1 MQNFSVAVSS
11 VVWGPPMLIFFL
23 FTALRFT
30 FKSRFYQLH
39 PFKILKSTLGN
50 MIKKKR
56 DENGI
61 SQFSAFCSVL
71 GACIGTGNI
80 VGVAT
85 AIFSGGPGTVFWMI
99 ISAFFSMMTAYSEN
113 YLGIKYTTDKL
124 GGAFSYIENGVKMKK
139 LSKVYAFF
147 CLMSALCMG
156 NMTQS
161 NSVSDSLNSSFG
173 LSPLVASVVCTILC
187 LLIISGGMKRIAKVQ
202 TLIVP
207 LMCIFYFVISGI
219 ILIKYKSEILP
230 CIKTI
235 MSEAFSLKALGG
247 FGMYKAARYG
257 ISRGVFSNEAGLG
270 SSTIIHAQTKDK
282 SGENQG
288 SWAMLEVFTDT
299 ILMCSL
305 TAIVMLISTDYNKNH
320 LFGAELAAEAYSTAG
335 FIGKGGIGVL
345 TAVFA
350 FMSLVG
356 CSFYGEKSFE
366 YLFSKKHIKIYK
378 ILYTILVFAGGVNSP
393 EAIWTFAD
401 ICNGLMAV
409 PNLFAIN
416 CLAKEVLYPKSRTR
430 CAPKSTPILP
440 LWKLSP
446 PWSHT
451 AKGSLRGA
459 SADNSIDEPLVNA
472 PAAIITSES

>member
-1 MQNFSVAVSS
+1 MQNFLDSVGS
-11 VVWGPPMLIFFL
+11 VVWGAPMLIFFI

-30 FKSRFYQLH
+30 FKSRFLQLH
-39 PFKILKSTLGN
+39 PIKIFKSTLGS
-50 MIKKKR
+50 MFKKSNEKS
-56 DENGI
+56 GI

-85 AIFSGGPGTVFWMI
+85 ALFSGGPGTVFWMI

-113 YLGIKYTTDKL
+113 YLGIKYSSDKVC
-124 GGAFSYIENGVKMKK
+124 GAFSYIENGLKMKK
-139 LSKVYAFF
+139 LAKVYAFF
-147 CLMSALCMG
+147 CLMSVLGMG

-161 NSVSDSLNSSFG
+161 NSVSDALNSSFG
-173 LSPLVASVVCTILC
+173 IHPFVTAFLCAGLC
-187 LLIISGGMKRIAKVQ
+187 LIIILGGMKRIAKVQ
-202 TLIVP
+202 TFIVP
-207 LMCIFYFVISGI
+207 LMCIFYFILSGI
-219 ILIKYKSEILP
+219 ILVKYKTEIIP
-230 CIKTI
+230 CLKLII
-235 MSEAFSLKALGG
+235 SEAFTLRAVSG

-282 SGENQG
+282 NGENQG
-288 SWAMLEVFTDT
+288 MWAMLEVFTDT

-305 TAIVMLISTDYNKNH
+305 TAVVMLIATDYNKNN
-320 LFGAELAAEAYSTAG
+320 LFGAELSAQAYSTVG
-335 FIGKGGIGVL
+335 FLGKGGIGIL
-345 TAVFA
+345 TAIFA

-366 YLFSKKHIKIYK
+366 YLFGNKYIKFYRLLYI
-378 ILYTILVFAGGVNSP
+378 ILAFMGGVNSP
-393 EAIWTFAD
+393 KIVWTFAD
-401 ICNGLMAV
+401 ICNGLMAI

-416 CLAKEVLYPKSRTR
+416 CLAKEVIYPKSRTR
-430 CAPKSTPILP
+430 CAPKSTPIFA

-451 AKGSLRGA
+451 AKGSLKGA
-459 SADNSIDEPLVNA
+459 SADNSIEEPLVNA

>member
-1 MQNFSVAVSS
+1 MQIFLDAVGS
-11 VVWGPPMLIFFL
+11 VVWGAPMLIFFI
-23 FTALRFT
+23 FTALKLT
-30 FKSRFYQLH
+30 FKSRFFQLH
-39 PFKILKSTLGN
+39 PIRILKNTLGT
-50 MIKKKR
+50 MFKKNN
-56 DENGI
+56 DEKGI

-85 AIFSGGPGTVFWMI
+85 ALFSGGPGTVFWMI

-113 YLGIKYTTDKL
+113 YLGIKYTTEKV
-124 GGAFSYIENGVKMKK
+124 GGAFSYIENGLKMKK
-139 LSKVYAFF
+139 LAKIYAFF
-147 CLMSALCMG
+147 CLMSALGMG

-161 NSVSDSLNSSFG
+161 NSISDSLSSSFG
-173 LSPLVASVVCTILC
+173 ISPLITSIVCASLC
-187 LLIISGGMKRIAKVQ
+187 LLIIGGGMKRIAKVQ
-202 TLIVP
+202 TLVVP
-207 LMCIFYFVISGI
+207 LMCAFYFIISGI
-219 ILIKYKSEILP
+219 ILIKYKAEIIP
-230 CIKTI
+230 CLKIIIT
-235 MSEAFSLKALGG
+235 EAFSFKAIGG

-282 SGENQG
+282 NGENQG
-288 SWAMLEVFTDT
+288 TWAMLEVFTDT

-305 TAIVMLISTDYNKNH
+305 TAVVMLVATDYNKNN
-320 LFGAELAAEAYSTAG
+320 LFGAELSAEAYSAAG
-335 FIGKGGIGVL
+335 TLGKGGIGIL

-366 YLFSKKHIKIYK
+366 YLFGNKYIKFYK
-378 ILYTILVFAGGVNSP
+378 ILYIILAFTGGINSP
-393 EAIWTFAD
+393 KIVWTFAD
-401 ICNGLMAV
+401 ICNGLMAL

-416 CLAKEVLYPKSRTR
+416 CLAKEVIYPISRTR
-430 CAPKSTPILP
+430 CAPKSTPIFA

-451 AKGSLRGA
+451 AKGSLKGA
-459 SADNSIDEPLVNA
+459 SADNSIEEPLVNA

>member
-1 MQNFSVAVSS
+1 MQNLLEAIGS
-11 VVWGPPMLIFFL
+11 VVWGAPMLLFFI

-30 FKSRFYQLH
+30 IKSRFFQLH
-39 PFKILKSTLGN
+39 PLKILKSTLGAMFRN
-50 MIKKKR
+50 ADSKS
-56 DENGI
+56 GI

-85 AIFSGGPGTVFWMI
+85 ALFAGGPGTVFWMI
-99 ISAFFSMMTAYSEN
+99 ISAFFSMMTAYAEN
-113 YLGIKYTTDKL
+113 FLGIKYTTEKV
-124 GGAFSYIENGVKMKK
+124 GGAFSYIENGLKMKK
-139 LSKVYAFF
+139 LAKIYAFF
-147 CLMSALCMG
+147 CLMSALGMG

-161 NSVSDSLNSSFG
+161 NSISDSLSSSFG
-173 LSPLVASVVCTILC
+173 IPHFISSAACAIIC
-187 LLIISGGMKRIAKVQ
+187 FLIITGGLKRIAKVQ
-202 TLIVP
+202 TVAVP
-207 LMCIFYFVISGI
+207 VMCIFYLVLTGI
-219 ILIKYKSEILP
+219 ILIKYKSEIIP
-230 CIKTI
+230 CMKTI
-235 MSEAFSLKALGG
+235 VTEAFTLRAVGG

-282 SGENQG
+282 NGENQG
-288 SWAMLEVFTDT
+288 MWAMLEVFTDT

-305 TAIVMLISTDYNKNH
+305 TAVVMLVTTDYNKDA
-320 LFGAELAAEAYSTAG
+320 LFGAELSASAFSAAGSL
-335 FIGKGGIGVL
+335 GKGGIGIL

-350 FMSLVG
+350 FMSLTG

-366 YLFSKKHIKIYK
+366 YLFGIKYVKFYK
-378 ILYTILVFAGGVNSP
+378 ALYITLVFIGGINSP
-393 EAIWTFAD
+393 KLIWTFAD
-401 ICNGLMAV
+401 ICNGLMAI

-416 CLAKEVLYPKSRTR
+416 CLAKEVVYPKSKTR
-430 CAPKSTPILP
+430 CAPKSTPIFA

-451 AKGSLRGA
+451 AKGSLKGA
-459 SADNSIDEPLVNA
+459 SAESSIEEPLVNA

>member
-1 MQNFSVAVSS
+1 MQNFLDAVGS
-11 VVWGPPMLIFFL
+11 VVWGAPMLIFFI

-30 FKSRFYQLH
+30 FKSRFFQIH
-39 PFKILKSTLGN
+39 PIKIFKNTLGSMFRKSN
-50 MIKKKR
+50 
-56 DENGI
+56 DESGI

-85 AIFSGGPGTVFWMI
+85 ALFSGGPGTVFWMI

-113 YLGIKYTTDKL
+113 YLGIKYTTQNL
-124 GGAFSYIENGVKMKK
+124 GGAFSYIENGLKMKK
-139 LSKVYAFF
+139 LAKVYAFF
-147 CLMSALCMG
+147 CLMSALGMG

-161 NSVSDSLNSSFG
+161 NSISDSLNSSFG
-173 LSPLVASVVCTILC
+173 ISPF
-187 LLIISGGMKRIAKVQ
+187 IISLVCAVLCFAIILGGMKRIAKVQ
-202 TLIVP
+202 TVVVP
-207 LMCIFYFVISGI
+207 LMCIFYFVLSGI
-219 ILIKYKSEILP
+219 ILVKYKSEILP
-230 CIKTI
+230 CLKTI
-235 MSEAFSLKALGG
+235 LSEAFTLRAVGG

-282 SGENQG
+282 NGENQG
-288 SWAMLEVFTDT
+288 TWAMLEVFTDT

-305 TAIVMLISTDYNKNH
+305 TAVVMLVATDYNRNN
-320 LFGAELAAEAYSTAG
+320 LFGAELSCEAYSAAG
-335 FIGKGGIGVL
+335 FLGKGGIGIL

-366 YLFSKKHIKIYK
+366 YLFGNKYIKFYRF
-378 ILYTILVFAGGVNSP
+378 LYIVLAFIGGVNSP
-393 EAIWTFAD
+393 KLVWTFAD
-401 ICNGLMAV
+401 ICNGLMAL

-416 CLAKEVLYPKSRTR
+416 CLAKEVVYPKSRTR
-430 CAPKSTPILP
+430 CAPKSTPIFA

-446 PWSHT
+446 PWSQT
-451 AKGSLRGA
+451 AKGSLKGA